1 MKPINLN
8 TPLHQVLLTT
18 PRCQPLLIE
27 LGINPHL
34 DGDRSLEEVCH
45 AHNLEPQT
53 VARLLGALAKTIAR
67 VPTVAVKLMLLSDL
81 CDHLEQP
88 QQTCLH
94 DELKKLDR
102 MTRTAAKQKGE
113 ANPQLLAVRDAFV
126 AFRAQL
132 VAHLLSETKNIFP
145 MIRRLAAEKA
155 HERSTRSALET
166 HLTRMEHEH
175 NQVDEA
181 LAELELLVA
190 NKSLQL
196 QFPALHQTMAAAI
209 NRLAHTVHEQIY
221 HENQVLF
228 PRALACERSA

>member
-88 QQTCLH
+88 QQICLH

-113 ANPQLLAVRDAFV
+113 ANPQLLAIRDAFV
-126 AFRAQL
+126 AFRAL
-132 VAHLLSETKNIFP
+132 LAAHLLAETTDIFP
-145 MIRRLAAEKA
+145 MIRRLAAGETQ
-155 HERSTRSALET
+155 ERPTRSALET
-166 HLTRMEHEH
+166 RLNRMEHEH

-181 LAELELLVA
+181 LAELGMLVA

-196 QFPALHQTMAAAI
+196 QFPVLTRNMEAAI

-228 PRALACERSA
+228 LRALACECSA